1 MKHDF
6 LGRSGEKFPW
16 VTEHLKKVVLFDL
29 FFRIEFVFHFF
40 KAIFDTTFSPLQSFF
55 GKWNR
60 DLWKG

>member
-29 FFRIEFVFHFF
+29 FSRIEFVFHFF

-55 GKWNR
+55 Q
-60 DLWKG
+60 

>member
-29 FFRIEFVFHFF
+29 FFRIEFVFHVMYVN
-40 KAIFDTTFSPLQSFF
+40 AMPVLGMT
-55 GKWNR
+55 GN
-60 DLWKG
+60 

>member
-6 LGRSGEKFPW
+6 LCRSSEKFLL

-29 FFRIEFVFHFF
+29 FFRMEFVFHFF
-40 KAIFDTTFSPLQSFF
+40 KAIFDTTFRPLQSFF

-60 DLWKG
+60 DL